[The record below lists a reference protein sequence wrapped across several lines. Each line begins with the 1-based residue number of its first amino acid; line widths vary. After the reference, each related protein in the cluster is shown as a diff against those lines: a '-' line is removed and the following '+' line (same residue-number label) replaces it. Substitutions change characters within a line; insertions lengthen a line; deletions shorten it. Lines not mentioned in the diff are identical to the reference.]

1 MHLFNTKVD
10 DIITVRD
17 AFFYFANQQMLDL
30 RKQVSIIE
38 GIYVHF
44 FLKKKWGKS
53 KIYANIT
60 WKTY

>member
-44 FLKKKWGKS
+44 FLKKK
-53 KIYANIT
+53 
-60 WKTY
+60 